1 MCKSE
6 IFERIV
12 GVVAEETEIPRE
24 RILSKSKNAEL
35 VDARYLLVHFL
46 WRRGFHAPVIS
57 ALMNYS
63 RRPVEKMI
71 SQFDLRRRQSS
82 RMFETLLV
90 RIASKLRSYGD
101 RNA

>member
-12 GVVAEETEIPRE
+12 RVVAEETEIPRE

-46 WRRGFHAPVIS
+46 WRRGFHVPVIS
-57 ALMNYS
+57 DLMNYS

-71 SQFDLRRRQSS
+71 SQFDLRRRQSG

-101 RNA
+101 CNA

>member
-71 SQFDLRRRQSS
+71 SQFDLRRRQSG
-82 RMFETLLV
+82 RMFEPLLV

-101 RNA
+101 CNA